1 MDDSTVVNNAALSSA
16 SSFLKPLPV
25 VFDSS
30 TKVVSVTNGTECGW
44 EGGGAWCCCCLAAS
58 ICLSISLLRAN
69 AIFMRALLSAWAS
82 HCHMAQAKQPKKPNM
97 SPPTTILAMPSG
109 HRVLVRHALA
119 KLSSSSSVVL
129 DVDPFVSLTVRS
141 AKASSLSLETGRAS
155 VWRKSRKNSRAKEWC
170 IMFRTRPPTF
180 PINDHAHTKWEL
192 PYNNNNNNNYY
203 YYHYHYYYITHL

>member
-1 MDDSTVVNNAALSSA
+1 MDDSTVVSNAALSSV

-30 TKVVSVTNGTECGW
+30 TKAVSVTNGTECGW
-44 EGGGAWCCCCLAAS
+44 EGGGAWCCLAAS

-109 HRVLVRHALA
+109 HRVLVRHALV
-119 KLSSSSSVVL
+119 KLSSSSSSVVL
-129 DVDPFVSLTVRS
+129 DADPFVSLTVRS
-141 AKASSLSLETGRAS
+141 KRVSPLSLETGRAKA
-155 VWRKSRKNSRAKEWC
+155 WRKSRKNSRPSSRPKEWC
-170 IMFRTRPPTF
+170 IMFRTRPPTC
-180 PINDHAHTKWEL
+180 PS
-192 PYNNNNNNNYY
+192 
-203 YYHYHYYYITHL
+203 

>member
-1 MDDSTVVNNAALSSA
+1 MDDSTVVSNAALSST

-44 EGGGAWCCCCLAAS
+44 EGGGAWCCLAAS

-119 KLSSSSSVVL
+119 KLSSSSVVL
-129 DVDPFVSLTVRS
+129 DVDPFVSLTARS
-141 AKASSLSLETGRAS
+141 AKASPLSLETGRAS
-155 VWRKSRKNSRAKEWC
+155 VWRKSRKNSRPKEWC
-170 IMFRTRPPTF
+170 IMFRTRPPTC
-180 PINDHAHTKWEL
+180 PKWPGPHKILWEL
-192 PYNNNNNNNYY
+192 PYKINN
-203 YYHYHYYYITHL
+203 YHYYYITHL